1 MKKLYLLLPVL
12 LAAILIL
19 NTTGCRSAYY
29 AAYEKVG
36 VYKRDLLKKRVIEA
50 RDDQKAAQVQFK
62 NALTR
67 LKEIT
72 KFDGG
77 EAERAY
83 KQLKNEYDDCV
94 TQADTVH
101 KRIRDVES
109 VAGDLFA
116 EWEKENGDIST
127 PSLRD
132 ASRQQLLATKQ
143 RYDELHT
150 ALVSA
155 EQTMS
160 PVLKQFNDYVLYL
173 KHNLNAQ
180 AIASLNGEAAS
191 ITTEINRLIEQMNKS
206 IARADEFVK
215 SMQ

>member
-1 MKKLYLLLPVL
+1 M
-12 LAAILIL
+12 
-19 NTTGCRSAYY
+19 YY

-50 RDDQKAAQVQFK
+50 RDDQKEAQVQFK
-62 NALTR
+62 DALTQ

-77 EAERAY
+77 QAEAAY
-83 KQLKNEYDDCV
+83 SKLKGEYDDCV
-94 TQADTVH
+94 KQADAVRS
-101 KRIRDVES
+101 RIRAVETVS
-109 VAGDLFA
+109 SDLFA
-116 EWEKENGDIST
+116 EWEKEITEIST
-127 PSLRD
+127 PSL
-132 ASRQQLLATKQ
+132 ASSSRQQLATTRQ
-143 RYDELHT
+143 RYNELHT

-180 AIASLNGEAAS
+180 AIASLKGEATS

-206 IARADEFVK
+206 ISRADEFVK
-215 SMQ
+215 NMQ